1 LTPGTLVALET
12 YLAERATRAGVP
24 VEALAGPLLAT
35 RTGGRMN
42 QGHLW
47 ELTAMVDQPF
57 GHTRLEQHAE
67 VERLGR
73 GQRRDRH
80 DGGRFRGTEE
90 PLRCA
95 GIVIDDPEVQGLHP
109 EAAVVG
115 ITQRQQAQQMVLEH
129 RVARRPEQ
137 HADPHRPPRG
147 LRSRATVGPPEWH
160 RPAPRDYLT
169 QQLTSRRRPD
179 LDREHGPELTPA
191 LADGYDNM
199 IITSEES
206 QTVSA

>member
-1 LTPGTLVALET
+1 
-12 YLAERATRAGVP
+12 
-24 VEALAGPLLAT
+24 
-35 RTGGRMN
+35 MN

-47 ELTAMVDQPF
+47 ELAAMVDQPF

-137 HADPHRPPRG
+137 HADPHRPPRAACAAAQLWVLQNG
-147 LRSRATVGPPEWH
+147 TDLPPAT
-160 RPAPRDYLT
+160 T
-169 QQLTSRRRPD
+169 
-179 LDREHGPELTPA
+179 
-191 LADGYDNM
+191 
-199 IITSEES
+199 
-206 QTVSA
+206 